1 VNPEFYERL
10 DLRMR
15 ELEHVVHGLR
25 AELDAARAP
34 AAKSRAGF
42 DAAASVPPPH
52 PEAVAAPPP
61 VEEEPVA
68 ASAGAPPQRQPT
80 TYEKMFGSEPPR
92 EMHAI
97 FERPAEAAGAP
108 APQRPAA
115 PPKPAV
121 SLETL
126 LAGRG
131 LLLVGMLLV
140 LLAAAFFLNVAI
152 ARGWLGPAEQ
162 VLLALGVGSGLIVYA
177 ARRIGRDL
185 SFLSEGLIGLG
196 AGIDYLALWASVAVF
211 PELHVPRP
219 LAFAGMVVVTAVLAL
234 LATTRRS
241 ERLALLG
248 LVGGYITPVLLAS
261 GTPDREFLAAYLL
274 ILSATMLAIGIRSS
288 FRSIEVLTF
297 LAVACYSP
305 VFIIDRPHHWTDGM
319 CATVAT
325 IFFGTFALAY
335 TLGALY
341 DGKVTGTRLTLLA
354 FDTLGYVLVLEMI
367 LWRWQTVLGQML
379 LVLAVALLAA
389 ARIAALPRRLSSA
402 YLYLGLSA
410 ATLAFAALFQA
421 ISLTDVFAV
430 EAGLLV
436 LIGTRASDRWL
447 SFAGAVLFL
456 IVGCVLLGDA
466 ASDPPQHAALNSLAL
481 AFAIYVA
488 SLGFAL
494 SRLKTAEL
502 SGRAK
507 RGWWAAGTVAV
518 HVVALAGL
526 SRECVDVLGGPKGLD
541 GMSNDAQLG
550 LSAIWTLY
558 ATGLF
563 AAGMARHQALWRWL
577 GLGLFG
583 WTIFKVF
590 IVDLAALD
598 VVYRILSFLG
608 LGIVLVG
615 VSAWYQRTMAR
626 QAIEPET

>member
-1 VNPEFYERL
+1 VNPQFYERL

-25 AELDAARAP
+25 AELDAVRVPAP
-34 AAKSRAGF
+34 EPAPGAAF
-42 DAAASVPPPH
+42 AAAATAPPPE
-52 PEAVAAPPP
+52 PASVSAAPP
-61 VEEEPVA
+61 VREEPVA
-68 ASAGAPPQRQPT
+68 AAAGAPPQREPT
-80 TYEKMFGSEPPR
+80 TYEQMFGREMPR
-92 EMHAI
+92 EMHAM
-97 FERPAEAAGAP
+97 FEPSAAVPKAP
-108 APQRPAA
+108 SQ
-115 PPKPAV
+115 PAV

-185 SFLSEGLIGLG
+185 TFLSEGLIGLG

-219 LAFAGMVVVTAVLAL
+219 LAFAGMVAVTAVLAL
-234 LATTRRS
+234 LATSRRS

-248 LVGGYITPVLLAS
+248 LLGGYVTPVLLAN
-261 GTPDREFLAAYLL
+261 GPDVRAFLAAYLL
-274 ILSATMLAIGIRSS
+274 VLSATMLAIGVRSS

-297 LAVACYSP
+297 VAVACYSP
-305 VFIIDRPHHWTDGM
+305 AFIVDRPHHWTDVM

-325 IFFGTFALAY
+325 MFFATFALAY
-335 TLGALY
+335 TVGALY
-341 DGKVTGTRLTLLA
+341 DGKVTSTRLALLV
-354 FDTLGYVLVLEMI
+354 FDTLGYVLVLET
-367 LWRWQTVLGQML
+367 LFSRSHTVLGRVL

-402 YLYLGLSA
+402 YVYLGLSA
-410 ATLAFAALFQA
+410 ATLAFAALFQG
-421 ISLTDVFAV
+421 ISLTDVFIV
-430 EAGLLV
+430 EAALLV
-436 LIGTRASDRWL
+436 LLGTRAGDRWL
-447 SFAGAVLFL
+447 SLAGAVLFVL
-456 IVGCVLLGDA
+456 IGCGLLGGA
-466 ASDPPQHAALNSLAL
+466 ATDPPQHAVLNSLAV

-494 SRLKTAEL
+494 SRLKMAEL
-502 SGRAK
+502 SERTK
-507 RGWWAAGTVAV
+507 RGWWAAGTVAL

-526 SRECVDVLGGPKGLD
+526 SRECVDVLGGPKGFD
-541 GMSNDAQLG
+541 GMSNEAQLG
-550 LSAIWTLY
+550 LSVIWTLY
-558 ATGLF
+558 ATALF

-626 QAIEPET
+626 QAAEPEA